1 MKTKIT
7 DADIAFM
14 NQGYERIGTK
24 WTIVRNVE
32 SYKKHFYMK
41 HSNYGMTYCGR
52 DIDNPKFQTIQW
64 NASFS
69 DTLINSRDTWNTCR
83 TCVNQFR
90 IQTDLKE
97 MRAW

>member
-14 NQGYERIGTK
+14 NQGYERVGTK
-24 WTIVRNVE
+24 WTIVRNVRTN
-32 SYKKHFYMK
+32 KKHFYMK

-52 DIDNPKFQTIQW
+52 DINNHMFQTVHW

-69 DTLINSRDTWNTCR
+69 DTLYISRDIWDTCL

-97 MRAW
+97 MRAF